1 MDRPKLENLNFCT
14 LSKEE
19 FENIFVKEENYI
31 FFIQKT
37 SVKADGTVSKFY
49 EVYKGGIPV
58 TGIQGAGIDFQRE
71 GTKIRFGRVPA
82 GGGET
87 VWDEWVDLKGEK
99 GDTPSINDDGNW
111 EYHEGETLDGTTGYV
126 IRVKPENVIVRET
139 GKADS
144 DTLAVT
150 CRRATLAGVQVT
162 LTAEQ
167 RAAMMLKAT
176 YEFKTESGASSTET
190 VTVKPLEASM
200 DIPSQKMKGK
210 MYNTGLRL
218 ELLSLDGKKTYAEK
232 EVVYS
237 YILRGEPGEPGTTG
251 AVCMPVWGNGGTLGF
266 TIVPADSAT
275 EIPTVQVVPTISK
288 NGYWV
293 INGEES
299 KAKADVSDAEKNAS
313 DALTKT
319 ETIEKTVNTLSEK
332 YTSVSQKFDMTY
344 NSVQT
349 VTTQVNNI
357 GNIINA
363 INDKYDKVSSSYGTL
378 SGKMES
384 LELSFGTMND
394 SYKGLKDGVSEIGG
408 KVEEMSEN
416 VVAMDD
422 KVSSVES
429 AATTLKDSVSVIK
442 DDVGNIK
449 SNVNT
454 VKGDVD
460 SVRVDMTEVRANVRF
475 IDTNVNTVNNTVS
488 TIKDDTSNIR
498 TNVNSVKTSVNGID
512 KKLDETLTV
521 VKKIDE
527 GISSE
532 TGPVIPGGGSG
543 S

>member
-49 EVYKGGIPV
+49 EVYKGSIPV

-111 EYHEGETLDGTTGYV
+111 EYPEGETLDGTTGYV
-126 IRVKPENVIVRET
+126 IRVKPENVTVGET
-139 GKADS
+139 GKAVS

-190 VTVKPLEASM
+190 VTVKPLGASM

-232 EVVYS
+232 EVVYN
-237 YILRGEPGEPGTTG
+237 YILRGEQGEPGTTG
-251 AVCMPVWGNGGTLGF
+251 AVYMPVWGNGGTLGF
-266 TIVPADSAT
+266 TIIPADSAT

-332 YTSVSQKFDMTY
+332 YTSVSEKFDMTY
-344 NSVQT
+344 SSVQS
-349 VTTQVNNI
+349 VTTQVNSI

-363 INDKYDKVSSSYGTL
+363 INEKYNSVNSSYSTL

-394 SYKGLKDGVSEIGG
+394 SYKGLK
-408 KVEEMSEN
+408 
-416 VVAMDD
+416 
-422 KVSSVES
+422 
-429 AATTLKDSVSVIK
+429 
-442 DDVGNIK
+442 
-449 SNVNT
+449 
-454 VKGDVD
+454 
-460 SVRVDMTEVRANVRF
+460 VDMTDV
-475 IDTNVNTVNNTVS
+475 
-488 TIKDDTSNIR
+488 K
-498 TNVNSVKTSVNGID
+498 TNVNSVNTSVNGID